1 MMFLT
6 KPTTQYKA
14 SFLEALREF
23 QQEGEFVQHSLRYV
37 TTDFDSYVRSLN
49 RSYDRSIQPPDY
61 VPATRYWL
69 IEDNPQD
76 GIYVGN
82 LTVRH
87 ELNDFLLKV
96 AGHIGYQIRP
106 SWRCQGYGKQ
116 ILALG
121 LQKARELGITRALV
135 TCDETNIGSKK
146 VIEHNGGQFE
156 NAVSVEG
163 SQVKKLRYWIDIA

>member
-1 MMFLT
+1 MFLT
-6 KPTTQYKA
+6 EPSPQYKD

-37 TTDFDSYVRSLN
+37 MADFDSYVKSLN
-49 RSYDRSIQPPDY
+49 RSYDRSLQPPDY

-69 IEDNPQD
+69 IEGDEQT
-76 GIYVGN
+76 GVYVGN

-106 SWRCQGYGKQ
+106 AWRRKGYGTQ
-116 ILALG
+116 ILCLG
-121 LQKARELGITRALV
+121 LQKALALGITRALV

-146 VIEHNGGQFE
+146 VIEYNGGKFE
-156 NAVSVEG
+156 NAVCIEG
-163 SQVKKLRYWIDIA
+163 SSVKKLRYWIDIA

>member
-1 MMFLT
+1 MFLT
-6 KPTTQYKA
+6 KPTTLYKA

-23 QQEGEFVQHSLRYV
+23 QDDGEVAQYSLRYV
-37 TTDFDSYVRSLN
+37 TSDFDSYVRSLN

-69 IEDNPQD
+69 IEDQQQPN
-76 GIYVGN
+76 GIYIGN
-82 LTVRH
+82 VTVRH

-106 SWRCQGYGKQ
+106 SQRCQGYGKQ

-121 LQKARELGITRALV
+121 LQKAREIGITRALI

-146 VIEHNGGQFE
+146 VIEYNGGQLE
-156 NAVSVEG
+156 NSVYVEG
-163 SQVKKLRYWIDIA
+163 SPVKKLRYWIDIA